1 LINEFIK
8 NYKLLCEQFI
18 ELLWDLPKVPSLVPK
33 EITKLVKTD
42 LSARIIQCAAK
53 QASRHCSWN
62 QKETRTKIIQDQTIT
77 ESWKINPS
85 SEAASSL

>member
-1 LINEFIK
+1 MIRSTKTTLKFTNQSKILLINNFIQ

-18 ELLWDLPKVPSLVPK
+18 ELLWELPKVPSLVPK

-53 QASRHCSWN
+53 QASRNCSWN
-62 QKETRTKIIQDQTIT
+62 
-77 ESWKINPS
+77 
-85 SEAASSL
+85 